1 MNLQNKYKLIPNF
14 FKKGNSIKG
23 YSIIEI
29 LVYLAIFTIISIVVI
44 NLFITTI
51 SSFNITNIN
60 RKLLEAGQVS
70 MERITR
76 EVRQAK
82 NIDVANSSSDSLQLN
97 STNISG
103 DSQVVK
109 FTSESGKLNLY
120 QDSSLIGNL
129 LPENINMTSLI
140 FRRITTAK
148 GEAVKIEM
156 TLQYSVGKNTKYENF
171 YNTIILRG
179 EYQ

>member
-14 FKKGNSIKG
+14 FKKGNFTKG
-23 YSIIEI
+23 YSIVEI

-51 SSFNITNIN
+51 SSFNTTNIN

-70 MERITR
+70 MERVTR

-82 NIDVANSSSDSLQLN
+82 NIDVSNSSSDSLQLN

-103 DSQVVK
+103 DSQIIK
-109 FTSESGKLNLY
+109 FASESGKLNLY
-120 QDSSLIGNL
+120 QDASLIGNL

-140 FRRITTAK
+140 FRRITTVK

-156 TLQYSVGKNTKYENF
+156 TLQYSVGKNTKSENF

-179 EYQ
+179 EY